1 MHCPFCQIVKGEKPE
16 EVLHRTDRFCVFAP
30 MTRAPG
36 KLLIVP
42 IQHCESL
49 ADLSFADLGQW
60 LQEARE
66 LATRLGIGKF
76 KMQINV
82 GNEFQVR
89 HVYMQFHFDQRA
101 VQEELACHRSSRST
115 DGRTQQAPTGGRGR
129 LPVTLRPRRTM

>member
-1 MHCPFCQIVKGEKPE
+1 MTCPFCQIVRGETQEP
-16 EVLHRTDRFCVFAP
+16 VLHRTDRFCVFAP
-30 MTRAPG
+30 ITRAPG

-49 ADLSFADLGQW
+49 EDLSFADLGQW

-89 HVYMQFHFDQRA
+89 HVYMQFHY
-101 VQEELACHRSSRST
+101 QEEMSCQRSSGSMGARS
-115 DGRTQQAPTGGRGR
+115 QQALTGDRGKS
-129 LPVTLRPRRTM
+129 LGTLRPRRSM